1 MMVEKIFNGS
11 RLLAIILRANIQTQ
25 GVEFYTT
32 DDSAQQI
39 GTMAWPEGH
48 IIVPHVHREVERTI
62 LHTQEVL
69 VLQRGKVRV
78 DFYDEQKIYLE
89 SRILAAGDIIHL
101 SSGGHGFVMLEDS
114 VIVEIKQGPYVGEL
128 DKDRFEPIDE
138 SRLDIKS

>member
-1 MMVEKIFNGS
+1 M
-11 RLLAIILRANIQTQ
+11 
-25 GVEFYTT
+25 
-32 DDSAQQI
+32 
-39 GTMAWPEGH
+39 
-48 IIVPHVHREVERTI
+48 
-62 LHTQEVL
+62 
-69 VLQRGKVRV
+69 QRGKVRV
-78 DFYDEQKIYLE
+78 DVYDEQKNYLE